1 MTHGGLGVFVGVPH
15 GSVGAFVGSLMD
27 LGGFYFILFDLMVK
41 NVGATNLK
49 ENQRLD
55 F

>member
-1 MTHGGLGVFVGVPH
+1 MPTGDERREGVLTYRKPAGERTGGGDRIL
-15 GSVGAFVGSLMD
+15 
-27 LGGFYFILFDLMVK
+27 FILFDLMVK
-41 NVGATNLK
+41 SIGPTNLK